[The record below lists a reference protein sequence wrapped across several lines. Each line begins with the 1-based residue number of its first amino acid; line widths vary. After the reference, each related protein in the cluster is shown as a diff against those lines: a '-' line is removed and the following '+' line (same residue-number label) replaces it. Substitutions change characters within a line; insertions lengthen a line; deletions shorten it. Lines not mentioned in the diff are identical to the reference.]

1 MINEGPN
8 ISYSSIFDDAP
19 VEVVYIFK
27 EMKRKAVSSR
37 AIVLD
42 IKDPLRI
49 KNNVKEEEENS
60 LDIKWQDDSLKDPLR
75 IKDNVKEEEENSLDI
90 KRQDDILKDPL
101 RIKYDVKEEGENPL
115 DIKWQDDILNDP
127 LRIKE
132 EEENSVSIND
142 AGKNIIEGTIP

>member
-1 MINEGPN
+1 MLF
-8 ISYSSIFDDAP
+8 SYSDLEI
-19 VEVVYIFK
+19 E
-27 EMKRKAVSSR
+27 
-37 AIVLD
+37 
-42 IKDPLRI
+42 
-49 KNNVKEEEENS
+49 KEEERNS

-75 IKDNVKEEEENSLDI
+75 IKNNA
-90 KRQDDILKDPL
+90 
-101 RIKYDVKEEGENPL
+101 KEEGENPL